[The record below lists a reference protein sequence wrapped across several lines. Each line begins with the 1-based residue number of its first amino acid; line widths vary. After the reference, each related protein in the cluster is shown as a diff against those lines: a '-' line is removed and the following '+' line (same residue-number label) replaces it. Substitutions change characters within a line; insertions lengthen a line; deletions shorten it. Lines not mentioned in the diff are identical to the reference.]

1 MCAVLYEMQTEIG
14 GFLFQISSVILCMES
29 KHLILKGSLP
39 PYSFGRYGN
48 GSDQI
53 CQDISFP
60 LTPCFV
66 SVKLKRGKWNNRK
79 IYTFPYITSV
89 QEDRQLQMGEKRV
102 FILK

>member
-1 MCAVLYEMQTEIG
+1 MCAVLHEMQTEIG
-14 GFLFQISSVILCMES
+14 GFCFKISSMIPCIES

-60 LTPCFV
+60 FTPCF
-66 SVKLKRGKWNNRK
+66 L
-79 IYTFPYITSV
+79 SV
-89 QEDRQLQMGEKRV
+89 Q
-102 FILK
+102 LKEGK